1 MKKLCEG
8 SDEAKKAAGVKE
20 CAVACCVSDGDKPCN
35 GGFTVSINMIMI
47 MFAVLCSLKL
57 F

>member
-1 MKKLCEG
+1 MKKLCEA
-8 SDEAKKAAGVKE
+8 SDDEKKAVGIKE
-20 CAVACCVSDGDKPCN
+20 CEVACCVSDGDTPCN

-47 MFAVLCSLKL
+47 MFTVLCSLNL